1 MKKWIIATL
10 GLVVAITLSGVT
22 LQESLDMAKQHNK
35 TLLMAKEE
43 QSKADATYKQ
53 VWGMLYPQ
61 LSLQGAYTLSSTGIP
76 KSSQA
81 SSMDVA
87 SMLDGS
93 TASDDD
99 YTLAHVLSGVV
110 NGMIPSSPIEEGS
123 IATQLKL
130 DQILFSGGKIF
141 NRISA
146 ADKYRAIQKLNYSVS
161 EQDVI
166 LQTTSMFYQTLLAGK
181 VVDIQREGFDTA
193 RKHLARVELFATEGQ
208 VSEFDVLRAKLEV
221 AKLEPQVLAAENQY
235 ELALAAFRKQL
246 GSEDI
251 TLIPEGDFV
260 PPVKHEISLNE
271 AKERGLNNR
280 EDLELLNL
288 ATQIKELQ
296 YKAEKGNYLPN
307 VGLTASGSL
316 YTAADGFGI
325 GKDDFGTSMSIGIGF
340 QMPIF
345 TGFQNRSKINY
356 AKHDLNKAKIQL
368 RDTSDLIELQI
379 KQLHQKMMYAWENYE
394 VQKQNIQMAER
405 NLQLAQ
411 IRYENQV
418 GIQLEVFD
426 AQIMLSSIKLQYL
439 SSIYEVIVAEREF
452 SKSIGESL

>member
-1 MKKWIIATL
+1 MKRWIVATL
-10 GLVVAITLSGVT
+10 CFIAAVSMWGIT

-35 TLLMAKEE
+35 TLLMAREE

-53 VWGMLYPQ
+53 VWGLLYPQ
-61 LSLQGAYTLSSTGIP
+61 VSLQGAYTLTSTAIP
-76 KSSQA
+76 KSSKA
-81 SSMDVA
+81 SKMDIA
-87 SMLDGS
+87 SFLDGS

-99 YTLAHVLSGVV
+99 YTLANIMSGIV

-141 NRISA
+141 NGISA
-146 ADKYRAIQKLNYSVS
+146 ADKYRAIQKLNYSVT
-161 EQDVI
+161 EQDVV

-181 VVDIQREGFDTA
+181 VVDIQREGLATA
-193 RKHLARVELFATEGQ
+193 RRHLARVELFATEGQ
-208 VSEFDVLRAKLEV
+208 VSEFDVLRARLEV

-235 ELALAAFRKQL
+235 ELALAAFRKQI
-246 GSEDI
+246 GSEDSA
-251 TLIPEGDFV
+251 LVPEGDFV
-260 PPVKHEISLNE
+260 APTKHEISLSE
-271 AKERGLNNR
+271 AQARGLKNR

-288 ATQIKELQ
+288 ATQIRELQ

-316 YTAADGFGI
+316 FTAAKGFGI
-325 GKDDFGTSMSIGIGF
+325 EGDDFGTSMSVGIGF

-368 RDTSDLIELQI
+368 RDTSELIELQI
-379 KQLHQKMMYAWENYE
+379 KQLHQKMTYAWQNYE

-439 SSIYEVIVAEREF
+439 SSVYEVIVAEREF